1 METSFWS
8 VSGRDHLDPAACINK
23 PTVPPGGFL
32 STKITYAFKHNT
44 YSQQVNAIN
53 RHYVSRIPLPEFTQE
68 SFPTVSFPVA

>member
-1 METSFWS
+1 LMETSFWS

-44 YSQQVNAIN
+44 DSPQVNPLLSIMSQN
-53 RHYVSRIPLPEFTQE
+53 FPPRISAMLCYRKHTL
-68 SFPTVSFPVA
+68 TG